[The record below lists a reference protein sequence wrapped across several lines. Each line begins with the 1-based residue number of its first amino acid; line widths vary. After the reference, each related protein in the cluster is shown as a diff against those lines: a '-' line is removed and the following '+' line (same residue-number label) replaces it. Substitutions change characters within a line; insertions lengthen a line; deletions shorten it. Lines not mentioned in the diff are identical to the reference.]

1 MNWSYVFK
9 HWGTTILITP
19 IILSTYMGF
28 ENQEVFNDM
37 WLFPWILIGGIVL
50 SLPTLIVYIL
60 LFYLLNRYEISVKR
74 VKAILISLTIMG
86 IFTTCY
92 ILSKTWS
99 LGIVLSYGVIAVVSG
114 MLFRLKKKI
123 I

>member
-19 IILSTYMGF
+19 IILSAYGGF
-28 ENQEVFNDM
+28 ENQEVFKDM

-50 SLPTLIVYIL
+50 SLPTLIGYIFV
-60 LFYLLNRYEISVKR
+60 FYLLNRYEISVKR

-114 MLFRLKKKI
+114 MLFRLKKR
-123 I
+123 

>member
-9 HWGTTILITP
+9 HWGTTILMTS

-50 SLPTLIVYIL
+50 SIPTLIVYIL